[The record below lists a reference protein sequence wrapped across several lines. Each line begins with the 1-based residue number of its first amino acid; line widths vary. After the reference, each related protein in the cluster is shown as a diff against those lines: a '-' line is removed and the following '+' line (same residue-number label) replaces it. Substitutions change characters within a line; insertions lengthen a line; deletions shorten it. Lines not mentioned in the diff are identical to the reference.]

1 VLTVLAAAL
10 GVAAVRV
17 DRAQHVFGREVG
29 SVEDVQSAGP
39 GVDELHGKHGSG
51 YPGAPVS
58 NDHPPSTT
66 AAGTAF
72 ALAAYG
78 LWGIAPAYWKQLSLI
93 PAPELT
99 AWRALCSAAFGIAL
113 LVLMRRSHEFTRA
126 LRSVRGVL
134 PIALSAALLGV
145 NWLVFIFAVQIGRI
159 TDTSLGYYV
168 NPLVSVAL
176 GFVVLG
182 ERLRA
187 GQWLAVSVATA
198 GVVWWT
204 LRLGGLPWISTALAV
219 SFALYGLVRKLVP
232 ISSLAGFALEMLF
245 LAPPAMVFLAAQPSG
260 SLALPGAGANVD
272 WWLAA
277 SGAVTAAPLVFFAS
291 ATRRLPLTA
300 VGIFQYISPSLALL
314 LAVLWYGE
322 PFTRDHAIAFAFV
335 AVALSIFTLDALRAT
350 REASAVLPTP

>member
-1 VLTVLAAAL
+1 
-10 GVAAVRV
+10 
-17 DRAQHVFGREVG
+17 
-29 SVEDVQSAGP
+29 
-39 GVDELHGKHGSG
+39 
-51 YPGAPVS
+51 VS
-58 NDHPPSTT
+58 NDHAPSTT

-78 LWGIAPAYWKQLSLI
+78 LWGLAPAYWKQLSLI

-99 AWRALCSAAFGIAL
+99 AWRALYSAAFGVAL
-113 LVLMRRSHEFTRA
+113 LVIMRRAHELTGV
-126 LRSVRGVL
+126 LRNARELL

-182 ERLRA
+182 ERLRRA
-187 GQWLAVSVATA
+187 QWVAVAVASA
-198 GVVWWT
+198 GVVWWST
-204 LRLGGLPWISTALAV
+204 QLGGLPWISTALAV

-245 LAPPAMVFLAAQPSG
+245 LAPPAAIFLAAQPAG
-260 SLALPGAGANVD
+260 SLVLAGAGTDVD
-272 WWLAA
+272 LWLAA
-277 SGAVTAAPLVFFAS
+277 SGLVTAAPLVFFAS
-291 ATRRLPLTA
+291 ATRRLPLA
-300 VGIFQYISPSLALL
+300 AIGIFQYISPSLALL

-322 PFTRDHAIAFAFV
+322 PFTRDHAVAFGFV
-335 AVALSIFTLDALRAT
+335 AVALSIFTLDALRTT
-350 REASAVLPTP
+350 REPSPAPPTP

>member
-1 VLTVLAAAL
+1 MRGHLSAVAL
-10 GVAAVRV
+10 
-17 DRAQHVFGREVG
+17 
-29 SVEDVQSAGP
+29 
-39 GVDELHGKHGSG
+39 
-51 YPGAPVS
+51 YPRAPVS
-58 NDHPPSTT
+58 NDHSPSTA

-78 LWGIAPAYWKQLSLI
+78 LWGLAPAYWKQLAPI
-93 PAPELT
+93 PAVELT

-113 LVLMRRSHEFTRA
+113 LLLTRRSHELTHV
-126 LRSVRGVL
+126 LRSVRGTL

-145 NWLVFIFAVQIGRI
+145 NWLVFIYAVQVGRI

-182 ERLRA
+182 ERLRP
-187 GQWLAVSVATA
+187 GQWLAVAVAGA

-204 LRLGGLPWISTALAV
+204 TRLGGLPWISSALAV

-245 LAPPAMVFLAAQPSG
+245 LAPPAAVFLAAQPPG
-260 SLALPGAGANVD
+260 SLALPGASAGVD
-272 WWLAA
+272 AWLAI
-277 SGAVTAAPLVFFAS
+277 SGLVTAAPLVFFAS

-300 VGIFQYISPSLALL
+300 IGIFQYISPSLALL

-322 PFTRDHAIAFAFV
+322 PFTRDHAIAFGFV
-335 AVALSIFTLDALRAT
+335 AVALSIFTLDALRTT
-350 REASAVLPTP
+350 REPSPAQPTP